1 MSEAARAPIDARQIG
16 SVIRLAR
23 RAAGRSQEDV
33 ASALGYHQSKLSR
46 LERGIGTDDVR
57 VLRAVAAELDIPLE
71 SLGLT
76 AFPNGA
82 DTRTDDDMYRRGFVA
97 VGVAALATPAR
108 TLTTGLEL
116 VQALL
121 PTATA
126 LPDRQLLAQDTLR
139 HELAKARRHLYSCRY
154 TELEALLPILLAD
167 LRRAQHEAPD
177 DLTLAGLSAT
187 AYQTTV
193 SMLIKLGDTGTAWLA
208 VGRAM
213 SEAERSGN
221 PTVLASSV
229 RVQTHLMARERHHAP
244 AVTMVR
250 HTADQLGG
258 HYDQREPGDLAAFG
272 LMLLRGVTAASTGGD
287 RSTTAELLKQAGEVA
302 RYVDRDRPDA
312 WANFSPTN
320 VALHQVSAA
329 VALGDA
335 GAAVEAARPLLRRRI
350 PAPERQAAL
359 WVDLARA
366 FNQQGK
372 LSEGYRALRIAERHA
387 AEDIRR
393 RPDIRELV
401 ADMTARDRRGALPE
415 LRQFSREL
423 GVRP

>member
-1 MSEAARAPIDARQIG
+1 MSEAAPVDARQIG
-16 SVIRLAR
+16 SLIRRTRVIAD
-23 RAAGRSQEDV
+23 RSQHDV
-33 ASALGYHQSKLSR
+33 ASKLGYHQSKLSR
-46 LERGIGTDDVR
+46 LEKGIGVDDVR

-71 SLGLT
+71 ILGLT
-76 AFPNGA
+76 ASPNSRDLRA
-82 DTRTDDDMYRRGFVA
+82 DEMQRRDFLA
-97 VGVAALATPAR
+97 AGVAALATPTR
-108 TLTTGLEL
+108 PHTTGLEL
-116 VQALL
+116 VRALL
-121 PTATA
+121 PAAGT
-126 LPDRQLLAQDTLR
+126 LPDRHPLTEEALR
-139 HELAKARRHLYSCRY
+139 NRLSRARRLLYGCRY
-154 TELEALLPILLAD
+154 TELEALLPTLLTD
-167 LRRAQHEAPD
+167 LRRAQHETPNN
-177 DLTLAGLSAT
+177 LTLAGLAAT

-193 SMLIKLGDTGTAWLA
+193 SMLIKLGDTGNAWLA

-221 PTVLASSV
+221 PTVLASSI

-272 LMLLRGVTAASTGGD
+272 LMLMRGATAASTGGD
-287 RSTTAELLKQAGEVA
+287 RSTTAELLDQADEVA
-302 RYVDRDRPDA
+302 RYVDRDHPDA

-320 VALHQVSAA
+320 VTLHRVSAA

-335 GAAVEAARPLLRRRI
+335 GAAIDTARPLIHRRI

-401 ADMTARDRRGALPE
+401 ADMAARDRRGALPE
-415 LRQFSREL
+415 LHRFSREL

>member
-1 MSEAARAPIDARQIG
+1 MSEAAPALIDARRIG
-16 SVIRLAR
+16 SVIRRAR
-23 RAAGRSQEDV
+23 VIADRSQSDV
-33 ASALGYHQSKLSR
+33 ASKLGYHQSKLSR
-46 LERGIGTDDVR
+46 LEKGLGTADVR

-76 AFPNGA
+76 ASSGSA
-82 DTRTDDDMYRRGFVA
+82 DLRTDDMQRRGFLA
-97 VGVAALATPAR
+97 ASVAALAAPAR
-108 TLTTGLEL
+108 PHTAALEL

-121 PTATA
+121 PTAVVQ
-126 LPDRQLLAQDTLR
+126 PDRQPHTEAALR
-139 HELAKARRHLYSCRY
+139 QRLSKARRLLYGCRY
-154 TELEALLPILLAD
+154 TELEALLPTLLTD

-177 DLTLAGLSAT
+177 GLTLAGLAAT

-193 SMLIKLGDTGTAWLA
+193 SMLIKLGDNGNAWLA

-221 PTVLASSV
+221 PIVLASSV

-250 HTADQLGG
+250 HTADQLGS
-258 HYDQREPGDLAAFG
+258 HYDRREPGDLAAFG

-287 RSTTAELLKQAGEVA
+287 RSTTAELLDQADEVA
-302 RYVDRDRPDA
+302 RYVDRDHPDA

-320 VALHQVSAA
+320 VALHRVSAA

-335 GAAVEAARPLLRRRI
+335 GAAIDTARPLLRCRI
-350 PAPERQAAL
+350 PAAERQAAL

-415 LRQFSREL
+415 LRQFSHEL

>member
-1 MSEAARAPIDARQIG
+1 MSEAAPVDVRQIG
-16 SVIRLAR
+16 SLIR
-23 RAAGRSQEDV
+23 RARVIADRSQHDV
-33 ASALGYHQSKLSR
+33 ASKLGYHQSKLSR
-46 LERGIGTDDVR
+46 LEKGIGVDDVR

-76 AFPNGA
+76 TSPSSPDF
-82 DTRTDDDMYRRGFVA
+82 RTDEMQRRDFLAAGA
-97 VGVAALATPAR
+97 AALATPAR
-108 TLTTGLEL
+108 PHTNGLEL
-116 VQALL
+116 VGALL
-121 PTATA
+121 PAVGA
-126 LPDRQLLAQDTLR
+126 LPDRQPLTEVDLR
-139 HELAKARRHLYSCRY
+139 NGLSRARRLLYGCRY
-154 TELEALLPILLAD
+154 TELEALLPTLLTD
-167 LRRAQHEAPD
+167 LRRAQHETPD
-177 DLTLAGLSAT
+177 DLTLAGLAAT

-193 SMLIKLGDTGTAWLA
+193 SMLIKLGDTGNAWLA

-213 SEAERSGN
+213 SEAERSGD
-221 PTVLASSV
+221 PTVLASSI
-229 RVQTHLMARERHHAP
+229 RVQTHLMARERHHTP

-258 HYDQREPGDLAAFG
+258 HYDRRESGDLAAFG
-272 LMLLRGVTAASTGGD
+272 LMLLRGTTAASTGGD
-287 RSTTAELLKQAGEVA
+287 RSTTAELLDQADEVA
-302 RYVDRDRPDA
+302 RYVDRDHPDA

-320 VALHQVSAA
+320 VALHRVSAA

-335 GAAVEAARPLLRRRI
+335 GAAIDTARPLLRRRI

-366 FNQQGK
+366 FNQQGR

>member
-1 MSEAARAPIDARQIG
+1 MSEAAPEPIGARQIG
-16 SVIRLAR
+16 SVIRRAR
-23 RAAGRSQEDV
+23 VIADRSQHDV
-33 ASALGYHQSKLSR
+33 ASKLGYHQSKLSR
-46 LERGIGTDDVR
+46 LEKGIGTDDVR

-76 AFPNGA
+76 TSPRSA
-82 DTRTDDDMYRRGFVA
+82 DLRTDDMQRQGFLA
-97 VGVAALATPAR
+97 AGVAALAVPAR
-108 TLTTGLEL
+108 PHTAGLDL

-121 PTATA
+121 PTAA
-126 LPDRQLLAQDTLR
+126 MLPDRQPLTEAALR
-139 HELAKARRHLYSCRY
+139 HGLSKARRLLYSCRY
-154 TELEALLPILLAD
+154 TELETLLPTLLTD
-167 LRRAQHEAPD
+167 LRRTQHETPGS
-177 DLTLAGLSAT
+177 LTLTSLAAT

-193 SMLIKLGDTGTAWLA
+193 SMLIKLGDNGNAWLA

-221 PTVLASSV
+221 PIVLASSV
-229 RVQTHLMARERHHAP
+229 RVQTHLMAREHHHAP
-244 AVTMVR
+244 AVTMVQ

-287 RSTTAELLKQAGEVA
+287 RSTTAELLDQADEVA
-302 RYVDRDRPDA
+302 QYVDRDHPDA
-312 WANFSPTN
+312 WANFSQTN
-320 VALHQVSAA
+320 VALHRTSAA

-335 GAAVEAARPLLRRRI
+335 GAAIDTARPLLHRRI

-401 ADMTARDRRGALPE
+401 ADMAARDRRGALPE

>member
-1 MSEAARAPIDARQIG
+1 MSEAARAPIDAHQIG
-16 SVIRLAR
+16 SVIRRAR
-23 RAAGRSQEDV
+23 VIAGRSQEDV
-33 ASALGYHQSKLSR
+33 GSKLGYHQSKVSR
-46 LERGIGTDDVR
+46 LERGIGTGDVR
-57 VLRAVAAELDIPLE
+57 VLRAVSAELDIPLE
-71 SLGLT
+71 SLGL
-76 AFPNGA
+76 AASPSSA
-82 DTRTDDDMYRRGFVA
+82 DLRTDDMYRRGFLVA
-97 VGVAALATPAR
+97 GMAAFATPAR
-108 TLTTGLEL
+108 PRTTAMEL

-121 PTATA
+121 PTTTV
-126 LPDRQLLAQDTLR
+126 LPDGQPLTEAALR
-139 HELAKARRHLYSCRY
+139 RELAKARRLLYSCRY
-154 TELEALLPILLAD
+154 AELETLLPTLLTD
-167 LRRAQHEAPD
+167 LRRAQHETPD
-177 DLTLAGLSAT
+177 GLMLASLAAT

-193 SMLIKLGDTGTAWLA
+193 SMLIKLGDTGNAWLA

-221 PTVLASSV
+221 PIVLASSV
-229 RVQTHLMARERHHAP
+229 RVQTHLMARERHHVP
-244 AVTMVR
+244 AVTMVQ
-250 HTADQLGG
+250 HTADQLRG

-287 RSTTAELLKQAGEVA
+287 RSTTADLLDQAEEVA
-302 RYVDRDRPDA
+302 RYVDRDHPDA
-312 WANFSPTN
+312 WANFSQTN
-320 VALHQVSAA
+320 VALHRVSAA

-335 GAAVEAARPLLRRRI
+335 GAAIDTARPLLRRRI